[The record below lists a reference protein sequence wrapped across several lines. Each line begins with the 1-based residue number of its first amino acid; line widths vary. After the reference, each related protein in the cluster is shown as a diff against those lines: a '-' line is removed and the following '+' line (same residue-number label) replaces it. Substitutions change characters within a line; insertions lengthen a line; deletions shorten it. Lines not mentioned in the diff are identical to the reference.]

1 MTDASATATPS
12 IRPIV
17 PFLALG
23 DAPHLLGLRCRTC
36 GATYLKSGRVGCGKC
51 GEAGNFEALDLST
64 HGTLWAYSIV
74 HQSAPGIPV
83 PYITAVVDLPEN
95 VSMRYTLIDIEPDPA
110 KIFFGMPVEM
120 TTKKVRTDKEGRD
133 VIAFFF
139 RPKERTTGDLFM
151 C

>member
-1 MTDASATATPS
+1 MAEATNATAAPTV
-12 IRPIV
+12 RPIV

-51 GEAGNFEALDLST
+51 GEAGNFEALALST

-95 VSMRYTLIDIEPDPA
+95 VSVRCTLVDVDPDPA
-110 KIFFGMPVEM
+110 KLPFGMPVEM
-120 TTKKVRTDKEGRD
+120 ITKKVRTDKEGRD

-139 RPKERTTGDLFM
+139 RPKGTSNG
-151 C
+151 